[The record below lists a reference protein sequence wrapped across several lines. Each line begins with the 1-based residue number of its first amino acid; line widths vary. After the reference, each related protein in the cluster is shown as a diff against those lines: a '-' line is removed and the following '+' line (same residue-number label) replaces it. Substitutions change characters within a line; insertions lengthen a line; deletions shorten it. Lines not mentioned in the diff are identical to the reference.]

1 MMRWRNIRSEAH
13 SAPMDDGF
21 TLVEMLV
28 VLGIIAL
35 LMALVAPQ
43 VMKYLG
49 SAKSQTAAAQLKN
62 IESALELYYLDNGE
76 YPSAE
81 QGIAALNVQ
90 PAGVTLWR
98 GPYIKQKIGLIDPW
112 GKPYVYRVPSEHGA
126 FDLFS
131 LGKDGAEGGEGESKD
146 LINW

>member
-1 MMRWRNIRSEAH
+1 MMQWRDIRNRARG
-13 SAPMDDGF
+13 APKDDGF

-62 IESALELYYLDNGE
+62 IESAIELYYLDIGE

-81 QGIAALNVQ
+81 QGIAALSVQ
-90 PAGVTLWR
+90 PAGLTSWR
-98 GPYIKQKIGLIDPW
+98 GPYIKQKSGLRDPW
-112 GKPYVYRVPSEHGA
+112 GEDYTYRIPGEHGA

-146 LINW
+146 LVNW